1 MEKRKKKILAIV
13 LIVVVVNTVSGVGA
27 WFLFQA
33 WFHLLSHP
41 EDGFDYP
48 GAPAGFNKQYAI
60 KIGCV
65 GDTGEIQGD
74 ANYEGAWFAVK
85 KINEAGGITINGP
98 TYYFG
103 VTKEDT
109 DESNPNLVS
118 QRGVDAVNR
127 LIYDKQVDFAVGGF
141 RSEALLA
148 YVEEFMAAEMIFIDT
163 GAASDYF
170 CEYVRDDYANYKY
183 FWRFMPI
190 NSTALAGQ
198 ILETLAGFIVSMN
211 ASYPNH
217 EVKQIGILAEDLTWV
232 NSLVAAVQT
241 YLPYYTNLTS
251 MIMTGKPWVP
261 TMLTPIFYDITLN
274 AADMNTHLAS
284 LAAYGADIVI
294 PVISAQGG
302 VLLMQQYAAYQY
314 PYLLFGID
322 VQSQLDTFWA
332 QSEGDCVYETIMQ
345 PSYACD
351 KTATSWDF
359 WFDFIAE
366 FGHEPLYIAVGAYDA
381 VNALRDAIVAT
392 QSLDTDG
399 IIAYM
404 ETWDKSN
411 PHPGVSGDS
420 AWWPNTH
427 DLVVGYPYG
436 YTLWTQWQ
444 TDGTKN
450 VVPAA
455 IYPNVGSHGNIV
467 TGPYVVAPWVN
478 TAWS

>member
-13 LIVVVVNTVSGVGA
+13 LIVVVVNTASGVVA
-27 WFLFQA
+27 WFLFRA
-33 WFHLLSHP
+33 WFSSQIP
-41 EDGFDYP
+41 PPKDEFEYP
-48 GAPAGFNKQYAI
+48 GAPTGFDKQYAI
-60 KIGCV
+60 KIGCA

-74 ANYEGAWFAVK
+74 ANYEGAWFATK
-85 KINEAGGITINGP
+85 KINEAGGIYINGMP
-98 TYYFG
+98 YYVG
-103 VTKEDT
+103 LVGEDT
-109 DESNPNLVS
+109 DESNPNLVV
-118 QRGVDAVNR
+118 QRGVEAARR
-127 LIYDKQVDFAVGGF
+127 LINDDQVDFAIGGF

-148 YVEEFMAAEMIFIDT
+148 YVEEFMDAEMIFINT
-163 GAASDYF
+163 GAATDDF
-170 CEYVRDDYANYKY
+170 CENVRDDYANYKY

-190 NSTALAGQ
+190 NSTALGIQ
-198 ILETLAGFIVSMN
+198 ILITLANFILTMN
-211 ASYPNH
+211 ATYPNY
-217 EVKQIGILAEDLTWV
+217 EVKQIGILAEDLAWATDLV
-232 NSLVAAVQT
+232 NVI
-241 YLPYYTNLTS
+241 YYNMPLLT
-251 MIMTGKPWVP
+251 GGWAE
-261 TMLTPIFYDITLN
+261 MLTPIFYDITLN

-294 PVISAQGG
+294 PLISAQGG
-302 VLLMQQYAAYQY
+302 ILMMQQYAAYQY

-322 VQSQLDTFWA
+322 VQSQLDTFWE

-345 PSYACD
+345 PLYACD
-351 KTATSWDF
+351 KTAASWDF
-359 WFDFIAE
+359 WFDFIDE

-399 IIAYM
+399 IIAHM
-404 ETWDKSN
+404 ETWDRSN
-411 PHPGVSGDS
+411 PHPGVGGDS

-427 DLVVGYPYG
+427 DLVAEYPYG

-450 VVPAA
+450 VVPAVA
-455 IYPNVGSHGNIV
+455 IYPDVGAHGNIV